1 MGQKSLTNN
10 EGIESA
16 IAGMKETMDEIARF
30 YVGDPRNVKLIM
42 GAIMASGHVLLE
54 DFPGVGKTFLAKLT
68 ARTLG
73 LDYNRIQFTP
83 DLLPGDITGTKIWMP
98 ALGKF
103 EKSMG
108 PINSNLILAD
118 EINRAPP
125 KTQAALLEAMEER
138 QVTIEGETVQLP
150 RPFIV
155 LATQNPIEFEGT
167 YPLPEA
173 QVDRFLASTT
183 VGYPSEADER
193 RVVLDHL
200 ATGTANTA
208 ASRILD
214 RGQLIQA
221 RTTLERIYLSEPIV
235 DYIVALTRFTRER
248 ASVSLGASPRGSIA
262 LALLARASAAVAGRD
277 FVAPQDV
284 KAMATPALGHRIRL
298 SPEAWI
304 RGIRRE
310 SIVREAI
317 LSVPAPVG
325 IDAD

>member
-1 MGQKSLTNN
+1 MDAGLEDYHTAIEAVLREMNQVIHGKDQVVSLVV
-10 EGIESA
+10 SSV
-16 IAGMKETMDEIARF
+16 IAG
-30 YVGDPRNVKLIM
+30 
-42 GAIMASGHVLLE
+42 GHVLLE
-54 DFPGVGKTFLAKLT
+54 DVPGVAKTLIARSLASV
-68 ARTLG
+68 LG
-73 LDYNRIQFTP
+73 MEFARIQFTP
-83 DLLPGDITGTKIWMP
+83 DLLPSDIIGMNVWDPENRQMNFK
-98 ALGKF
+98 K
-103 EKSMG
+103 G
-108 PINSNLILAD
+108 PVFTNVLLAD
-118 EINRAPP
+118 ELNRASP
-125 KTQAALLEAMEER
+125 KTQSALLEAMAES
-138 QVTIEGETVQLP
+138 QVTVDGTTYALP
-150 RPFIV
+150 DPFVVI
-155 LATQNPIEFEGT
+155 ATQNPIEFEGT

-200 ATGTANTA
+200 ATGTANAA

-221 RTTLERIYLSEPIV
+221 RTILERIYLSEPIV
-235 DYIVALTRFTRER
+235 DYIVALTRFTRDR
-248 ASVSLGASPRGSIA
+248 ASVSLGASPRGSVA

>member
-1 MGQKSLTNN
+1 MDAGLEDYHTAIEAVLREMNQVIHGKDQVVSLVV
-10 EGIESA
+10 SSV
-16 IAGMKETMDEIARF
+16 IAG
-30 YVGDPRNVKLIM
+30 
-42 GAIMASGHVLLE
+42 GHVLLE
-54 DFPGVGKTFLAKLT
+54 DVPGVAKTLIARSLASV
-68 ARTLG
+68 LG
-73 LDYNRIQFTP
+73 MEFARIQFTP
-83 DLLPGDITGTKIWMP
+83 DLLPSDIIGMNVWDPENRQMNFK
-98 ALGKF
+98 K
-103 EKSMG
+103 G
-108 PINSNLILAD
+108 PVFTNVLLAD
-118 EINRAPP
+118 ELNRASP
-125 KTQAALLEAMEER
+125 KTQSALLEAMAES
-138 QVTIEGETVQLP
+138 QVTVDGTTYALP
-150 RPFIV
+150 DPFVVI
-155 LATQNPIEFEGT
+155 ATQNPIEFEGT

-248 ASVSLGASPRGSIA
+248 ASVSLGASPRGSVA

>member
-1 MGQKSLTNN
+1 MDAGLEDYHTAIEAVLREMNQVIHGKDQVVSLVV
-10 EGIESA
+10 SSV
-16 IAGMKETMDEIARF
+16 IAG
-30 YVGDPRNVKLIM
+30 
-42 GAIMASGHVLLE
+42 GHVLLE
-54 DFPGVGKTFLAKLT
+54 DVPGVAKTLIARSLASV
-68 ARTLG
+68 LG
-73 LDYNRIQFTP
+73 MEFARIQFTP
-83 DLLPGDITGTKIWMP
+83 DLLPSDIIGMNVWDPENRQMNFK
-98 ALGKF
+98 K
-103 EKSMG
+103 G
-108 PINSNLILAD
+108 PVFTNVLLAD
-118 EINRAPP
+118 ELNRASP
-125 KTQAALLEAMEER
+125 KTQSALLEAMAES
-138 QVTIEGETVQLP
+138 QVTVDGTTYALP
-150 RPFIV
+150 DPFVVI
-155 LATQNPIEFEGT
+155 ATQNPIEFEGT

-235 DYIVALTRFTRER
+235 DYIVALTRFTRDR

>member
-1 MGQKSLTNN
+1 MDAGLEDYHTAIEAVLREMNQVIHGKDQVVSLVV
-10 EGIESA
+10 SSV
-16 IAGMKETMDEIARF
+16 IAG
-30 YVGDPRNVKLIM
+30 
-42 GAIMASGHVLLE
+42 GHVLLE
-54 DFPGVGKTFLAKLT
+54 DVPGVAKTLIARSLASV
-68 ARTLG
+68 LG
-73 LDYNRIQFTP
+73 MEFARIQFTP
-83 DLLPGDITGTKIWMP
+83 DLLPSDIIGMNVWDPENRQMNFK
-98 ALGKF
+98 K
-103 EKSMG
+103 G
-108 PINSNLILAD
+108 PVFTNVLLAD
-118 EINRAPP
+118 ELNRASP
-125 KTQAALLEAMEER
+125 KTQSALLEAMAES
-138 QVTIEGETVQLP
+138 QVTVDGTTYALP
-150 RPFIV
+150 DPFVVI
-155 LATQNPIEFEGT
+155 ATQNPIEFEGT

-200 ATGTANTA
+200 ATGTANAA

-221 RTTLERIYLSEPIV
+221 RTILERIYLSEPIV

>member
-1 MGQKSLTNN
+1 MDAGLEDYHTAIEAVLREMNQVIHGKDQVVSLVV
-10 EGIESA
+10 SSV
-16 IAGMKETMDEIARF
+16 IAG
-30 YVGDPRNVKLIM
+30 
-42 GAIMASGHVLLE
+42 GHVLLE
-54 DFPGVGKTFLAKLT
+54 DVPGVAKTLIARSLASV
-68 ARTLG
+68 LG
-73 LDYNRIQFTP
+73 MEFARIQFTP
-83 DLLPGDITGTKIWMP
+83 DLLPSDIIGMNVWDPENRQMNFK
-98 ALGKF
+98 K
-103 EKSMG
+103 G
-108 PINSNLILAD
+108 PVFTNVLLAD
-118 EINRAPP
+118 ELNRASP
-125 KTQAALLEAMEER
+125 KTQSALLEAMAES
-138 QVTIEGETVQLP
+138 QVTVDGTTYALP
-150 RPFIV
+150 DPFVVI
-155 LATQNPIEFEGT
+155 ATQNPIEFEGT

-208 ASRILD
+208 ASPILD

>member
-1 MGQKSLTNN
+1 MDAGLEDYHTAIEAVLREMNQVIHGKDQVVSLVV
-10 EGIESA
+10 SSV
-16 IAGMKETMDEIARF
+16 IAG
-30 YVGDPRNVKLIM
+30 
-42 GAIMASGHVLLE
+42 GHVLLE
-54 DFPGVGKTFLAKLT
+54 DVPGVAKTLIARSLASV
-68 ARTLG
+68 LG
-73 LDYNRIQFTP
+73 MEFARIQFTP
-83 DLLPGDITGTKIWMP
+83 DLLPSDIIGMNVWDPENRQMNFK
-98 ALGKF
+98 K
-103 EKSMG
+103 G
-108 PINSNLILAD
+108 PVFTNVLLAD
-118 EINRAPP
+118 ELNRASP
-125 KTQAALLEAMEER
+125 KTQSALLEAMAES
-138 QVTIEGETVQLP
+138 QVTVDGTTYALP
-150 RPFIV
+150 DPFVVI
-155 LATQNPIEFEGT
+155 ATQNPIEFEGT

-200 ATGTANTA
+200 ATGTANAA

-221 RTTLERIYLSEPIV
+221 RTILDRIYLSEPIV

-248 ASVSLGASPRGSIA
+248 ASVSLGASPRGSVA

>member
-1 MGQKSLTNN
+1 MDAGLEDYHTAIEAVLREMNQVIHGKDQVVSLVV
-10 EGIESA
+10 SSV
-16 IAGMKETMDEIARF
+16 IAG
-30 YVGDPRNVKLIM
+30 
-42 GAIMASGHVLLE
+42 GHVLLE
-54 DFPGVGKTFLAKLT
+54 DVPGVAKTLIARSLASV
-68 ARTLG
+68 LG
-73 LDYNRIQFTP
+73 MEFARIQFTP
-83 DLLPGDITGTKIWMP
+83 DLLPSDIIGMNVWDPENRQMNFK
-98 ALGKF
+98 K
-103 EKSMG
+103 G
-108 PINSNLILAD
+108 PVFTNVLLAD
-118 EINRAPP
+118 ELNRASP
-125 KTQAALLEAMEER
+125 KTQSALLEAMAES
-138 QVTIEGETVQLP
+138 QVTVDGTTYALP
-150 RPFIV
+150 DPFVVI
-155 LATQNPIEFEGT
+155 ATQNPIEFEGT

>member
-1 MGQKSLTNN
+1 GGR
-10 EGIESA
+10 GIIEDVPGVA
-16 IAGMKETMDEIARF
+16 KTLIARS
-30 YVGDPRNVKLIM
+30 L
-42 GAIMASGHVLLE
+42 ASVLGME
-54 DFPGVGKTFLAKLT
+54 FA
-68 ARTLG
+68 
-73 LDYNRIQFTP
+73 RIQFTP
-83 DLLPGDITGTKIWMP
+83 DLLPSDIIGMNVWDPENRQMNFK
-98 ALGKF
+98 K
-103 EKSMG
+103 G
-108 PINSNLILAD
+108 PVFTNVLLAD
-118 EINRAPP
+118 ELNRASP
-125 KTQAALLEAMEER
+125 KTQSALLEAMAES
-138 QVTIEGETVQLP
+138 QVTVDGTTYALP
-150 RPFIV
+150 DPFVVI
-155 LATQNPIEFEGT
+155 ATQNPIEFEGT

>member
-1 MGQKSLTNN
+1 MDAGLEDYHTAIEAVLREMNQVIHGKDQVVSLVV
-10 EGIESA
+10 SSV
-16 IAGMKETMDEIARF
+16 IAG
-30 YVGDPRNVKLIM
+30 
-42 GAIMASGHVLLE
+42 GHVLLE
-54 DFPGVGKTFLAKLT
+54 DVPGVAKTLIARSLASV
-68 ARTLG
+68 LG
-73 LDYNRIQFTP
+73 MEFARIQFTP
-83 DLLPGDITGTKIWMP
+83 DLLPSDIIGMNVWDPENRQMNFK
-98 ALGKF
+98 K
-103 EKSMG
+103 G
-108 PINSNLILAD
+108 PVFTNVLLAD
-118 EINRAPP
+118 ELNRASP
-125 KTQAALLEAMEER
+125 KTQSALLEAMAES
-138 QVTIEGETVQLP
+138 QVTVDGTTYALP
-150 RPFIV
+150 DPFVVI
-155 LATQNPIEFEGT
+155 ATQNPIEFEGT

-235 DYIVALTRFTRER
+235 DYIVALTRFTRDR
-248 ASVSLGASPRGSIA
+248 ASVSLGASPRGSVA

>member
-1 MGQKSLTNN
+1 MDAGLEDYHTAIGAVLPEMNQVIHAEDQVVSLVV
-10 EGIESA
+10 SSV
-16 IAGMKETMDEIARF
+16 IAG
-30 YVGDPRNVKLIM
+30 
-42 GAIMASGHVLLE
+42 GHVLLE
-54 DFPGVGKTFLAKLT
+54 DVPGVAKTLIARSLASV
-68 ARTLG
+68 LG
-73 LDYNRIQFTP
+73 MEFARIQFTP
-83 DLLPGDITGTKIWMP
+83 DLLRSDIIGMNVWDPENRQMNFK
-98 ALGKF
+98 K
-103 EKSMG
+103 G
-108 PINSNLILAD
+108 PVFTNVLLAD
-118 EINRAPP
+118 ELNRASP
-125 KTQAALLEAMEER
+125 KTQSALLEAMAES
-138 QVTIEGETVQLP
+138 QVTVDGTTYALP
-150 RPFIV
+150 DPFVVI
-155 LATQNPIEFEGT
+155 ATQNPIEFEGT